1 MRRTPEREFQA
12 VRTLFVDLFEVNE
25 YPSRSGCSG
34 RRAAGKVGFNL
45 SQETLGF
52 AALGV
57 DPAIMRALDE
67 MGFEEPTPIQTASIP
82 LLLQGRDLVGQAQ
95 TGTGKTAAYGIPVLQ
110 RLLPDIR
117 RPQALVLAPT
127 RELALQVADEM
138 AKLGKYIRVRN
149 LAICGGLPIERQI
162 KALRAGAEVVVG
174 TPGRIM
180 DHLERKTLKLDQIRT
195 LVLDEAD
202 EMLDMGFL
210 DDIETIMSY
219 LPEERQTICFSAVI
233 PDPISR
239 ITKRYMKSPEW
250 ISIARKELTAATIE
264 QAYFEIRERDKVN
277 ALTRIIDHEA
287 ISRCIIFCRTKRGC
301 EELASSLQSRGYLA
315 EAIHGDL
322 SQSQRNRALSRF
334 REGQVELLIATDVA
348 ARGLDVENVTHVI
361 NYDIAHSPEYHVHRV
376 GRTGRAGREGTAF
389 TLIHPREYR
398 QLRIIERATKS
409 KIRLRKVP
417 TAADVAERALD
428 MVGEKI
434 DALVS
439 SGAGGGAKYI
449 ELAMRLL
456 EEHEPERLVAALVSV
471 MAEPRGQGSAVS
483 SSYSLSS
490 LDDDGPRERRHVRSS
505 GADGFADTGAEP
517 GYTRLFV
524 NIGAR
529 QQVTPADFVRN
540 IAREADIPGSLIGAI
555 DIHDDFISWR
565 SPQRW
570 AARCLTPWLTY
581 RYGADR
587 CRRNLLDRADRS
599 RRCLASIH
607 RHTRRKLATSDT
619 TSRDAIPIS
628 ASWSAPSGLRV

>member
-162 KALRAGAEVVVG
+162 KALRAGVEVVVG

-529 QQVTPADFVRN
+529 QRVTPADFVRT

-555 DIHDDFISWR
+555 DIHDDFTFVEVPAEVGRTVLDALADVSIRGR
-565 SPQRW
+565 SVQAEP
-570 AARCLTPWLTY
+570 ARP
-581 RYGADR
+581 R
-587 CRRNLLDRADRS
+587 
-599 RRCLASIH
+599 
-607 RHTRRKLATSDT
+607 
-619 TSRDAIPIS
+619 
-628 ASWSAPSGLRV
+628 

>member
-162 KALRAGAEVVVG
+162 KALRAGVEVVVG

-529 QQVTPADFVRN
+529 QRVTPADVVRT

-555 DIHDDFISWR
+555 DIHDDFTFVEVPAEVGRTVLDALADVSIRGR
-565 SPQRW
+565 SVQAEP
-570 AARCLTPWLTY
+570 ARP
-581 RYGADR
+581 R
-587 CRRNLLDRADRS
+587 
-599 RRCLASIH
+599 
-607 RHTRRKLATSDT
+607 
-619 TSRDAIPIS
+619 
-628 ASWSAPSGLRV
+628 